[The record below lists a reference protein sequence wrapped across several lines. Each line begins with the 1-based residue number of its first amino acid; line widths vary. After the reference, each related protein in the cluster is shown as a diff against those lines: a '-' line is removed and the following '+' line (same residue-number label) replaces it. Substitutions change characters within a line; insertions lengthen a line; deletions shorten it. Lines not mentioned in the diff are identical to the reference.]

1 MGENRFSN
9 RELMLRTIELAR
21 NCVSEPG
28 KISPKVGAVIARD
41 GVILGEAYRGE
52 IKPGEHAEYTL
63 FERKLSNDTLAGA
76 TLFTT
81 LEPCTSRN
89 EPKIACAHRVIERR
103 IGKVFIGTLDRNP
116 DIRGNGEISL
126 VDAGIQIA
134 RFDSDLIP
142 ILDELNRDFL
152 RQYRSGLIRRTK
164 AETQDPIEPE
174 TVGPNVFKIGYA
186 ENGDKVEWVI
196 EDGEIWPM
204 ILRRNDNDILA
215 MYNELWEKVWYIR
228 KLIYQEKMERE
239 EVSYDDPNQ
248 PHLIKAHERMRQIEE
263 KYGVENL
270 GWDDV
275 EWGIIQG
282 KLSALSWVMGSDWE
296 GSLDA

>member
-1 MGENRFSN
+1 
-9 RELMLRTIELAR
+9 MLRTIELAR

-41 GVILGEAYRGE
+41 GIILGEAYRGE
-52 IKPGEHAEYTL
+52 IKSGEHAEYTL
-63 FERKLSNDTLAGA
+63 FERKLSNETLAGA

-103 IGKVFIGTLDRNP
+103 VGKVFIGTLDRNP
-116 DIRGNGEISL
+116 KIQGQGEISL
-126 VDAGIQIA
+126 IDAGIQIA

-142 ILDELNRDFL
+142 VLDELNRDFV
-152 RQYRSGLIRRTK
+152 RQYRSGPIQRTN
-164 AETQDPIEPE
+164 AETQDPVEPE
-174 TVGPNVFKIGYA
+174 TVGPNGFKIGYT
-186 ENGDKVEWVI
+186 ENGDKVEWVV
-196 EDGEIWPM
+196 EDGEVWPM
-204 ILRRNDNDILA
+204 ILRRNDNHILE

-228 KLIYQEKMERE
+228 KLIYQEKMERG
-239 EVSYDDPNQ
+239 EVPYHDPNQ
-248 PHLIKAHERMRQIEE
+248 TYLIKAQERMKKIED

-282 KLSALSWVMGSDWE
+282 KLSALSWVMGAEWE
-296 GSLDA
+296 ESFDT

>member
-1 MGENRFSN
+1 MR
-9 RELMLRTIELAR
+9 RAIELAR
-21 NCVSEPG
+21 NCVSEPE
-28 KISPKVGAVIARD
+28 KISPKVGAVMARN

-63 FERKLSNDTLAGA
+63 FERKLPSDTLAGA

-116 DIRGNGEISL
+116 DIRGRGEIL
-126 VDAGIQIA
+126 LQDAGVQIA

-152 RQYRSGLIRRTK
+152 RQYRSGPIQRTK
-164 AETQDPIEPE
+164 AETQDPVEPE
-174 TVGPNVFKIGYA
+174 TVGPNGFKIGYT
-186 ENGDKVEWVI
+186 ENGDKVEWIV
-196 EDGEIWPM
+196 EDGEIWPLV
-204 ILRRNDNDILA
+204 LRRNDSDILE

-228 KLIYQEKMERE
+228 KLIYQEKMERG
-239 EVSYDDPNQ
+239 EVPYDDPNHS
-248 PHLIKAHERMRQIEE
+248 HLIKARERMKEIEE

-282 KLSALSWVMGSDWE
+282 KLSALSWVMGSGWE
-296 GSLDA
+296 GSLDT